1 MTCIISLSSNWVKPD
16 AKPNQ
21 EQHPF
26 SQGKRSG
33 QQNGFPFYVM
43 PPDERLMK
51 ACQLDLFISE
61 FLKIIQL

>member
-1 MTCIISLSSNWVKPD
+1 LEPGGRQGKHSLIRRVQSANRATGVNPD

-33 QQNGFPFYVM
+33 QQNGFPFYCNAT
-43 PPDERLMK
+43 R
-51 ACQLDLFISE
+51 
-61 FLKIIQL
+61 